1 MNEQQKAQQYSS
13 LLYELDR
20 LGNEIAS
27 IKGEDINLNETQLK
41 RINSLTIKQNQV
53 MGKLQELMR

>member
-1 MNEQQKAQQYSS
+1 MNEEQKSQHYSN

-41 RINSLTIKQNQV
+41 RISSLTIKQNQV

>member
-1 MNEQQKAQQYSS
+1 MNEQQKSQQYSN

>member
-1 MNEQQKAQQYSS
+1 MNEQQKSQQYSN

-41 RINSLTIKQNQV
+41 RINALTIKQNQV

>member
-27 IKGEDINLNETQLK
+27 IKGEDINLNEIQLK
-41 RINSLTIKQNQV
+41 RINTLTIKQNQV